1 MSPRRSARPE
11 WQSWPGTGIFRSPGP
26 AGIGRG
32 ALLHCQHQT
41 TATSRSDTLRPPLP
55 ALLLVAAWAAG
66 PAAGEPAPGSC
77 FQRHVIDASGSGAD
91 GVHLADINGDGFAD
105 VVSAWEE
112 SAELKLYLHPGPAV
126 RNVPPPW
133 PAVDVR
139 GGENLASAE
148 DAAFADLDAD
158 GIPDAVLSA
167 TEGDIASPNRRIRLH
182 YRDPAQ
188 PLDAPAAWRG
198 SVVGED
204 TPTERYMKVRA
215 AQLDGAHGADI
226 VAASRD
232 LFEDPDK
239 PGEISR
245 PGGIFLFHA
254 PPAHRLHEPGAWER
268 RRLADVHKGKS
279 IELLDM
285 DADGD
290 TDILYSGAR
299 KIFWLENPGAEDPRG
314 DWASHRVGTG
324 SDLALCDLTG
334 DGITD
339 IVATASSKEFP
350 MIARWFERPADGRRG
365 RGRWPERRIYLR
377 GEMPSRFY
385 QPQDFA
391 LKSIACLPS
400 NAGHPLRLAVTTSG
414 SGYGIFT
421 LTPPAGFAADE
432 ESGWRPEA
440 LTDYEWVM
448 KYDNIIAADV
458 DRDGDTDL
466 VTSEENTGF
475 LFRGAG
481 VLWYENRAC
490 P

>member
-1 MSPRRSARPE
+1 MRP
-11 WQSWPGTGIFRSPGP
+11 
-26 AGIGRG
+26 
-32 ALLHCQHQT
+32 
-41 TATSRSDTLRPPLP
+41 ATSWRDTLRHTLP
-55 ALLLVAAWAAG
+55 AFLFTAAWAAAT
-66 PAAGEPAPGSC
+66 PAAGEPC
-77 FQRHVIDASGSGAD
+77 FERHVIDDRGSGAD
-91 GVHLADINGDGFAD
+91 GVHLADINGDGYPD

-112 SAELKLYLHPGPAV
+112 SAELKLYLHPGEGV
-126 RNVPPPW
+126 RNAPPPW
-133 PAVDVR
+133 PSVDVR
-139 GGENLASAE
+139 GGQDLAAAE

-158 GIPDAVLSA
+158 GAPDAVLSA
-167 TEGDIASPNRRIRLH
+167 TEGDTESPNRRIRLH

-188 PLDAPAAWRG
+188 ALDSPAAWRG
-198 SVVGED
+198 SVVGEEA
-204 TPTERYMKVRA
+204 PAERYMKVRA

-232 LFEDPDK
+232 LFENPDT
-239 PGEISR
+239 PEEISR
-245 PGGIFLFHA
+245 DGGIFLFHA
-254 PPAHRLHEPGAWER
+254 PPPEQRHEPRAWQR
-268 RRLADVHKGKS
+268 RRLANVHKGKS

-299 KIFWLENPGAEDPRG
+299 KIFWLENPGPDNPRG

-324 SDLALCDLTG
+324 SDLALCDLSG
-334 DGITD
+334 DGISD

-350 MIARWFERPADGRRG
+350 MIARWFERPPDGRRG
-365 RGRWPERRIYLR
+365 RGRWPEHRIFMR
-377 GEMPSRFY
+377 GEIPSRFY
-385 QPQDFA
+385 QPQDLA
-391 LKSIACLPS
+391 LKSIACARFQSSPTTDDT
-400 NAGHPLRLAVTTSG
+400 PWLAVTTSG

-421 LTPPAGFAADE
+421 LAPPAGFDAQE
-432 ESGWRPEA
+432 ESHWRPRP

-458 DRDGDTDL
+458 DLDGDTDL